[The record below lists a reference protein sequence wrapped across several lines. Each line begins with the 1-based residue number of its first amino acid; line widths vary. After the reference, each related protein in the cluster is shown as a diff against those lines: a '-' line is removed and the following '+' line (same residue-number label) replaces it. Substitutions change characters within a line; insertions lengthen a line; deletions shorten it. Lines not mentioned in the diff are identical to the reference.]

1 MLNENFNL
9 YFNFK
14 FKYLSVCISNTFQ
27 RITLDDKLDKMINEI
42 IEQIMDDRIDS
53 STP

>member
-14 FKYLSVCISNTFQ
+14 FKYLSVYILNNFKI
-27 RITLDDKLDKMINEI
+27 ITLDDKLDKIINET
-42 IEQIMDDRIDS
+42 IE
-53 STP
+53 

>member
-14 FKYLSVCISNTFQ
+14 FKYLSVYILNIFQ
-27 RITLDDKLDKMINEI
+27 IIIPDDKLDKMINEI
-42 IEQIMDDRIDS
+42 IE
-53 STP
+53 